1 MKRKYL
7 LMMLLYVT
15 CSLNVMAQTAY
26 YYYQGKKIPLTLN
39 ADKVCVSVP
48 KNSEKAG
55 KSILAGIEVLNTIND
70 DAFDIFVVTRSDF
83 EKLSSRESW
92 KEDAKRVIQTSCYLT
107 ERNDE
112 VYETPY
118 LNVRL
123 NKEQDADLLA
133 QYAEMYGLRIVRS
146 IPLMP
151 LWYILS
157 VTQYSGKKPLACAN
171 ELWES
176 GKFAASEPDL
186 AAANNLD
193 LTAGGRAAIVRTEES
208 SDIYDLSGR
217 RQSTE
222 PAKGVYI
229 LRGQKVLAK

>member
-1 MKRKYL
+1 
-7 LMMLLYVT
+7 MLLFFT
-15 CSLNVMAQTAY
+15 CSLHVMAQTSY
-26 YYYQGKKIPLTLN
+26 YYYKGMRIPLILN
-39 ADKVCVSVP
+39 ESKVCVSIP
-48 KNSEKAG
+48 KDSEKTS
-55 KSILAGIEVLNTIND
+55 KSILAGIEALNTISD
-70 DAFDIFVVTRSDF
+70 DAFDIFIITRSDF
-83 EKLSSRESW
+83 EKLTSRESW
-92 KEDAKRVIQTSCYLT
+92 EDDARYVIQTSSYFT
-107 ERNDE
+107 KDNYE
-112 VYETPY
+112 VFETPY

-123 NKEQDADLLA
+123 NKAQDVDLLA
-133 QYAEMYGLRIVRS
+133 QYAERYGLRIVRS

-157 VTQYSGKKPLACAN
+157 VTQDSGKKPLACAN

-217 RQSTE
+217 RRTTE
-222 PAKGVYI
+222 PAKGIYI